1 MAHLPEVPGVLECPC
16 NWFGSDCPDDWAPI
30 EAIEHTTV
38 YGDLMATT
46 LTLKPENWKKVI
58 ANHQPGGVIRIV
70 HRDPT
75 NPVSGRMREQ
85 PYALAY
91 APSEG
96 KLEILTAPTDM
107 ALHPMVREVAE
118 RVRSLPT
125 GPIIGGNLFV
135 NPSVAGFFNKEWGFL
150 MDVIRSSHFTIDR
163 LVILST
169 GAGLSGALSAVEA
182 TIGLG
187 LKGIHLYHGLRNVQD
202 LPFRERLD
210 ELGSS
215 GALALTII
223 ESSVSESSNVGVSQT
238 EGIATATRRGAVIRT
253 LSPVENIK
261 GLLPDGKRKVYVQHA
276 VGLDLTSPGGAL
288 LENGATLQNTAFV
301 ACGRMALLEESFSI
315 LKALLCAETIGQEE
329 CLGLLGKRFFT
340 NI

>member
-1 MAHLPEVPGVLECPC
+1 MAHLPEVQAILECPC
-16 NWFGSDCPDDWAPI
+16 NWFGSDCPDDWLPI
-30 EAIEHTTV
+30 EAIEHTIV

-46 LTLKPENWKKVI
+46 LILKPEDWKKVI

-75 NPVSGRMREQ
+75 NPLSGRMREQ

-96 KLEILTAPTDM
+96 KLEILTAPPDM
-107 ALHPMVREVAE
+107 ALHPMVREVAG

-135 NPSVAGFFNKEWGFL
+135 NPSIAGFFNKEWGFL
-150 MDVIRSSHFTIDR
+150 MDVIRTSQVTIDH

-182 TIGLG
+182 TLGLG

-202 LPFRERLD
+202 LPYRERLD
-210 ELGSS
+210 ELESS
-215 GALALTII
+215 GALDFTII
-223 ESSVSESSNVGVSQT
+223 ESSASESSNVGVSQA
-238 EGIATATRRGAVIRT
+238 EGITAATRRGAVICS
-253 LSPVENIK
+253 LPPGENIK
-261 GLLPDGKRKVYVQHA
+261 SLLPDSKKMYVQHA

-288 LENGATLQNTAFV
+288 LENGATLQNTIFV
-301 ACGRMALLEESFSI
+301 ACGRMELLEDSFSI
-315 LKALLCAETIGQEE
+315 LKALFCAERSGREE
-329 CLGLLGKRFFT
+329 CVGLLGKRFFT

>member
-1 MAHLPEVPGVLECPC
+1 
-16 NWFGSDCPDDWAPI
+16 
-30 EAIEHTTV
+30 
-38 YGDLMATT
+38 
-46 LTLKPENWKKVI
+46 
-58 ANHQPGGVIRIV
+58 
-70 HRDPT
+70 
-75 NPVSGRMREQ
+75 MREQ

-150 MDVIRSSHFTIDR
+150 MDVVRSSHFIIDR

-210 ELGSS
+210 ELESS